1 MFHIYLPLSTTSLT
15 IVNFPANENRK
26 LENPNENASRSQQYN
41 EKKRKEKIDKTNTD
55 NII

>member
-1 MFHIYLPLSTTSLT
+1 MFHIYFPLSTTSLT

-41 EKKRKEKIDKTNTD
+41 EKKRKEKKRLIEQTQTT
-55 NII
+55 

>member
-26 LENPNENASRSQQYN
+26 LENPNENASGSQQY
-41 EKKRKEKIDKTNTD
+41 KKRKEKKRLIKQTQTT
-55 NII
+55 